1 MANYRDDGA
10 AARERARVLEEELE
24 ASKRALSE
32 REAELDAQDDEVAE
46 LKRRVGELEKA
57 RPAERKQPASASR
70 VDARDASAGRG
81 KKVVWLVAA
90 VVLVGGGAGLS
101 SLFAGPGP
109 GRARV
114 YVGNRDIE
122 KAMFTVKGPDGN
134 TQRCTAKVCD
144 FKLSPGSYEVRA
156 EFEDYRGST
165 TIQVKSGNSLA
176 KPVMLTQTR

>member
-57 RPAERKQPASASR
+57 RPAERKQSASAS
-70 VDARDASAGRG
+70 SAGRG

-109 GRARV
+109 GQARV

-144 FKLSPGSYEVRA
+144 FKLPPGSYEVQA